1 MCTFKGL
8 VAIYDWYSTFA
19 AAAGVSAVD
28 NRAAAAGLPPVD
40 GISMWDYIRGVQTE
54 SPRKL
59 LVLGTT
65 HSAAQRSNHRPRNR
79 DTVDPIDGGNGAGSD
94 GTTSGVQGVTGVNGI
109 IVSDEEGLWKL
120 LLGNITQNGWQG
132 TYE

>member
-1 MCTFKGL
+1 
-8 VAIYDWYSTFA
+8 
-19 AAAGVSAVD
+19 
-28 NRAAAAGLPPVD
+28 
-40 GISMWDYIRGVQTE
+40 MWDYIRGVQTE

-65 HSAAQRSNHRPRNR
+65 RSAAQRSNHRPRDL
-79 DTVDPIDGGNGAGSD
+79 DTVDPVDGGND
-94 GTTSGVQGVTGVNGI
+94 GTTSSAQGVTGVNGI

-132 TYE
+132 TYQCLRT